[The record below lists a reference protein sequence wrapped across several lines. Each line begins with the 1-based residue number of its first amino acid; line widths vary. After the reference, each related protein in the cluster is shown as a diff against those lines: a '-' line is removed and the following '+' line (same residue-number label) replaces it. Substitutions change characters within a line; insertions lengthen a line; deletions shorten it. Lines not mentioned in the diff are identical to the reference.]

1 MKKFIKE
8 FKEFISKGNILD
20 MAIGIIIGTAFQA
33 IVKSLANDI
42 LYPLI
47 SMAIGQDFTSLYV
60 LLNPSYEVVIADG
73 VNTTL
78 GALQA
83 AGATLADLQ
92 SYGKAALLTYGNL
105 IQNVVDFL
113 IIALSI
119 FVGLKAIMGIKHSYA
134 KKRIKFL
141 KKMRESQPEAYAKD
155 VANMKTDLENYKKE
169 YPEEFKEEIE
179 AEEALALANA
189 PAPEPSTN
197 DYLKE
202 ILNELKQDK

>member
-47 SMAIGQDFTSLYV
+47 SLIIGQDFTSLYV
-60 LLNPSYEVVIADG
+60 LLNPSCVVLVDG
-73 VNTTL
+73 FETTL

-83 AGATLADLQ
+83 NGTTLVEFQAMD
-92 SYGKAALLTYGNL
+92 KAVLLTYGNL
-105 IQNVVDFL
+105 IQNIVDFL

-119 FVGLKAIMGIKHSYA
+119 FVGLKAIMAIKHSYA

-141 KKMRESQPEAYAKD
+141 KKMRETNPEQYDKD
-155 VANMKTDLENYKKE
+155 VANMKTDLENYKKG
-169 YPEEFKEEIE
+169 YPEEFKEELE
-179 AEEALALANA
+179 AEAALAAANA
-189 PAPEPSTN
+189 PEPEPTTN
-197 DYLKE
+197 DLLKE
-202 ILNELKQDK
+202 ILNELKKGA